1 LYKTCARDS
10 ELKGA
15 EVVAE
20 MALLPDGE
28 MSVHE
33 TGITT
38 EETIA
43 NPIVV
48 EQPSQ
53 EEWLGVTHRV
63 SMGSELV
70 KMNSESLN
78 LTLVTDEFDADTLDE
93 NFDNEQH
100 VDENDEL
107 SNNES
112 DEENMHAPFDVAPDV
127 LISTGDEGNESN
139 MPHLAVGLCDIP
151 TSSCIDWRPYYTD
164 EELRTL
170 KLKHINFQGYPNHKD
185 ISHIDRP
192 YVTVR

>member
-20 MALLPDGE
+20 MTLLPDGE

-78 LTLVTDEFDADTLDE
+78 LTLVTDEFNADMLDE

-107 SNNES
+107 SNIES
-112 DEENMHAPFDVAPDV
+112 DEENMQAPFDVAPDV
-127 LISTGDEGNESN
+127 PISTGDKGNESN
-139 MPHLAVGLCDIP
+139 MPHLVLGLCDVP
-151 TSSCIDWRPYYTD
+151 TSSRIDWRPYYTD

-185 ISHIDRP
+185 ISHIDQP